1 MPSRASRACNR
12 PASPGAFAT
21 IAGYDTRERL
31 PEIEI
36 PTLVVW
42 GLNDQIV
49 PVEAAIG
56 YHRLI
61 PKSRLEIFERT
72 GHLPMLERPQ
82 RFNPLLEEFIQSA
95 QPLRAAQDTAVG

>member
-1 MPSRASRACNR
+1 VRPELLAEQMHPGVGSPGFREASRAM
-12 PASPGAFAT
+12 G
-21 IAGYDTRERL
+21 GYDTRHRL

-42 GLNDQIV
+42 GLSDRIV

-61 PKSRLEIFERT
+61 AGSRLEIFERT
-72 GHLPMLERPQ
+72 GHVPQMERPA
-82 RFNPLLEEFIQSA
+82 RFNALLDEFLA
-95 QPLRAAQDTAVG
+95 E